1 MRSLTLSAK
10 EIRKAVIETVSGNG
24 GHLAS
29 NLGVVELTVALM
41 LAFDPPKDSIVWDV
55 GHQSYPYK
63 LLTGRFDRFS
73 TMRQVGGLAGFPC
86 REEKAPMMCLPAVT
100 AALLFQLPGSF

>member
-1 MRSLTLSAK
+1 MGNLLGQIHTPQDVRKLNDAELNALCE

-63 LLTGRFDRFS
+63 LLTGRFNRFS

-86 REEKAPMMCLPAVT
+86 REESP
-100 AALLFQLPGSF
+100 

>member
-1 MRSLTLSAK
+1 MGNLLGQIHTPQDVRKLNDAELNALCE

-41 LAFDPPKDSIVWDV
+41 LALIRPRTVLSGTSAIRAIPI
-55 GHQSYPYK
+55 
-63 LLTGRFDRFS
+63 
-73 TMRQVGGLAGFPC
+73 
-86 REEKAPMMCLPAVT
+86 
-100 AALLFQLPGSF
+100 SF